1 MVRRCADYA
10 CLLIGGAMVV
20 TGVFVLFFPE
30 ITYTS
35 AGRGALNAERQSQR
49 TIVVPPA
56 YSAATAL
63 AGAALMYNSIKIR
76 KREVRDG
83 VDKEDMF

>member
-1 MVRRCADYA
+1 MCRRCADYA

-20 TGVFVLFFPE
+20 AGGFFLFFPE

-35 AGRGALNAERQSQR
+35 ASRGALNTERQSQR
-49 TIVVPPA
+49 TIAVPA
-56 YSAATAL
+56 GYSAAVAL
-63 AGAALMYNSIKIR
+63 AGAALIYNSIKIR
-76 KREVRDG
+76 KREAGDG